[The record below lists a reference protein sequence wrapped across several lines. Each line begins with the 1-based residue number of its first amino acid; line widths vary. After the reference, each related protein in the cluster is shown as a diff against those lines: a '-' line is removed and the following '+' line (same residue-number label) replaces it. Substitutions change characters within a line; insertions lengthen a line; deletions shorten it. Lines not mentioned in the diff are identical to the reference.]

1 MGAKTRSAGI
11 SGRQAE
17 VEGVLR
23 ERLAARLVAEREA
36 RGWTQE
42 ALAERAGVHWTTIG
56 KIERGLQTPSL
67 AFLVVVA
74 EAMDLKVGTLIGAV
88 LNESSGDDN
97 SLLDVVKGLSSKEQ
111 DTLRPVLEALVT
123 WKQG

>member
-74 EAMDLKVGTLIGAV
+74 EAMDLKVGTLIGVV
-88 LNESSGDDN
+88 LNESRGDDN

-111 DTLRPVLEALVT
+111 DALRPVLEALVT
-123 WKQG
+123 WKQS